1 MGTVLRRLLA
11 AIPLLWGVSTLLFL
25 AIHALPGD
33 VSNCFLDPDLA
44 PDEVAQI
51 RSNLGLEEG
60 LGVQYA
66 RWLRS
71 AALLDFQLSLRYQR
85 PVSEILGEVLPNTLL
100 LSGVALLL
108 AFGGGIAAGLF
119 AARREGAL
127 PDRAL
132 GAASILLYST
142 PGFWLALM
150 LLFLFAEKLA
160 IFPTGGLSSPNAE
173 FLSPLGWVVDRARH
187 LVLPSVALACALG
200 AAVFRFVRAS
210 LREALAQEYC
220 RAARARGI
228 PEALVLPRHALRN
241 ALLPV

>member
-33 VSNCFLDPDLA
+33 ASTCFLDPDLA

-51 RSNLGLEEG
+51 RSNLGLEEP
-60 LGVQYA
+60 LAVQYGK
-66 RWLRS
+66 WLRS

-100 LSGVALLL
+100 LSGTALLL

-119 AARREGAL
+119 AARRAETL
-127 PDRAL
+127 PDRLL
-132 GAASILLYST
+132 GAGSILLYST

-160 IFPTGGLSSPNAE
+160 IFPTGGISSPNAE
-173 FLSPLGWVVDRARH
+173 FL
-187 LVLPSVALACALG
+187 
-200 AAVFRFVRAS
+200 
-210 LREALAQEYC
+210 
-220 RAARARGI
+220 
-228 PEALVLPRHALRN
+228 
-241 ALLPV
+241 